1 MKVRTQKKIEF
12 FFIYVLYNMIFFKT
26 KKNVFFSFNFFWDF
40 FQKKNKKEK
49 KENVFE
55 KANNE
60 KQ

>member
-1 MKVRTQKKIEF
+1 MKVRREKKIEF
-12 FFIYVLYNMIFFKT
+12 FLIYVLYNMIFLKQ
-26 KKNVFFSFNFFWDF
+26 KNVFFFQFFF
-40 FQKKNKKEK
+40 EIFLKKNKKEK